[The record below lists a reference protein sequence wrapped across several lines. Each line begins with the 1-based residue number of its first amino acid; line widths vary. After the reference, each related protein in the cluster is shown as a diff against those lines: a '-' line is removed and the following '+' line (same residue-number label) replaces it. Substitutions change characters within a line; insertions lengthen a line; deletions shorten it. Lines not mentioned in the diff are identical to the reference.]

1 MNKATTPAVLVCILG
16 FAGLCLA
23 MVTITNKGTWPDTW
37 PKELEQYRAQA
48 KTHGVAHGISE
59 NVHEISFAKRDEFE
73 KAWPHILKLRSS
85 GTRLVL
91 QTSPSIYSVSGS
103 EMGPG
108 VRILAAVTIIA
119 GAANPEAQPKEE
131 EDPLTGTELQELV
144 KQGKMLKT
152 GPPWPKYIMIDD
164 ELPEYVQA
172 KYVDGK
178 QKWESVNAGIR
189 ARLDIELVV
198 DGSIVDLNRIQLPPN
213 TLIIDNRFNKE

>member
-1 MNKATTPAVLVCILG
+1 MNRGITPAVLVCILG

-91 QTSPSIYSVSGS
+91 QTSPSMYSVSGS

-108 VRILAAVTIIA
+108 VRILVAETIIT

-178 QKWESVNAGIR
+178 QKWEPVDAGIR